1 MKVSSAIHIFRSSR
15 AAVGVVCVRCSHL
28 FFNLQPSECVCDCVG
43 KLAAYLCREIESQ
56 HSQLV
61 SLTIKKD
68 VTLGVP
74 RIKEIINAAKKISTP
89 IITAQ
94 LLSRKDVLSARIVKG
109 SMEKAVLGEVNYHLI
124 CFITDHFYIHFKE
137 TN

>member
-1 MKVSSAIHIFRSSR
+1 MYLEKLKHLITWNVVVSNFQD
-15 AAVGVVCVRCSHL
+15 
-28 FFNLQPSECVCDCVG
+28 FFERMFIP
-43 KLAAYLCREIESQ
+43 
-56 HSQLV
+56 
-61 SLTIKKD
+61 KKD

-109 SMEKAVLGEVNYHLI
+109 SMEKAVLGEVNCH
-124 CFITDHFYIHFKE
+124 
-137 TN
+137 